1 MLCRLSSTRRWT
13 VTTYYT
19 QRVFG
24 GWSPSS
30 LHLIPDSLY
39 TLHLMSSNTE
49 HRTSIHTVYDSLIE
63 IHIYTRCDIIVL
75 VLPADLRICQYHD
88 KERGHSLTKHHQML
102 LKYDSKYAHRV
113 VSSTSQ
119 IFMLYVPLSVF
130 APTHR
135 CKIVRRACA
144 NGKQVSRPHGNK

>member
-1 MLCRLSSTRRWT
+1 MRSGIIKCNEGDQPPKSS
-13 VTTYYT
+13 YL
-19 QRVFG
+19 
-24 GWSPSS
+24 PSEEREREECKC
-30 LHLIPDSLY
+30 IPPYGLVACVY
-39 TLHLMSSNTE
+39 VLL
-49 HRTSIHTVYDSLIE
+49 IHTVYDSLIE
-63 IHIYTRCDIIVL
+63 IHIYTRCDVIVL

-88 KERGHSLTKHHQML
+88 KERGHALTKHHQML
-102 LKYDSKYAHRV
+102 LKYHSKYAHRV

-144 NGKQVSRPHGNK
+144 KGKQVSRPHGNK